1 MSSFPLNSN
10 RANVHICAQTQQ
22 QHYPTQQFLKAVD
35 NLPSPFLSQET
46 RNWPGQSSDIQS
58 NPIPHSNK
66 DKLTMMQP
74 PPPPPPPPR
83 VEVMEL
89 NASSSAAQQQ
99 HQQMLLD
106 LQARRMASSMDVP
119 TLPDAVRTAL
129 RDLQCPVRLFGENLA
144 NVRDRLRLEL
154 AKRHVYREH
163 YGGNEAGIM
172 GMVPPSEEGF
182 GGISPRQPEKEAP
195 QETQYTR
202 ASPALIAAR
211 EKLATFSLV
220 KAQQRLEEERRT
232 RLSYKALQKKRKTL
246 SQDENTDTSNTSSP
260 PALLAETLDQ
270 SCCTMYQSL
279 QNATLAGSQYGDV
292 RPLSA
297 ICTYND
303 KGGSSSVFTASW
315 SATLQWWDGNSPTL
329 DLLGRQRQA
338 HEDRIMGVALQTT
351 NGGDKIMAGTASI
364 DLTAKLWTIGEST
377 NTADTDMEDT
387 TSTTVSTK
395 KQEDTDDDA
404 NLPIH
409 FTEVAHLKGHEA
421 RLCKIAFHPQGDWVA
436 TTSHDHTWRLWD
448 IETLCSSSS
457 STESSELLLQDGHAR
472 EVFGIDFHPDGSLCA
487 TTDYSG
493 MIHVW
498 DLRTGKTTMQY
509 HGHAGRVLCAKFA
522 PVNGFQLTT
531 AGDDGCLKVWDLR
544 HRRKTQKSGSAGC
557 PDPRRTIPAHS
568 KLISEL
574 EYSDNDECLVSSS
587 FDGTAKIWSTRGDW
601 KLLQTLEGHEGK
613 VMGLGIVSTYN
624 DDGKQKQHQHNA
636 AISRDWGVVTCGFD
650 KTLKLW
656 H

>member
-1 MSSFPLNSN
+1 
-10 RANVHICAQTQQ
+10 
-22 QHYPTQQFLKAVD
+22 
-35 NLPSPFLSQET
+35 
-46 RNWPGQSSDIQS
+46 
-58 NPIPHSNK
+58 
-66 DKLTMMQP
+66 MMQP

-119 TLPDAVRTAL
+119 TLPDEVRTAL

-163 YGGNEAGIM
+163 YGGDAGGVM
-172 GMVPPSEEGF
+172 PPPPDDGLTTATTATGE
-182 GGISPRQPEKEAP
+182 PQEAP

-202 ASPALIAAR
+202 ASPALIVAR
-211 EKLATFSLV
+211 EKLATFALT
-220 KAQQRLEEERRT
+220 KAQQRLEEERST

-246 SQDENTDTSNTSSP
+246 DDEPKDDNT

-297 ICTYND
+297 LCTYNNNA
-303 KGGSSSVFTASW
+303 GGSSVLTASW
-315 SATLQWWDGNSPTL
+315 SATLQWWDGSSPTL

-338 HEDRIMGVALQTT
+338 HEDRIMGVALQT
-351 NGGDKIMAGTASI
+351 NNNNKIMAGTASI
-364 DLTAKLWTIGEST
+364 DLTAKLWTIGET
-377 NTADTDMEDT
+377 NNDAVMEDT
-387 TSTTVSTK
+387 TSTTITTK

-404 NLPIH
+404 SLPIH

-421 RLCKIAFHPQGDWVA
+421 RLCKIAFHPQGDSVA

-448 IETLCSSSS
+448 IETSSA
-457 STESSELLLQDGHAR
+457 STTAGSSELLLQDGHAR

-587 FDGTAKIWSTRGDW
+587 FDGTAKTWSTRGDW

-613 VMGLGIVSTYN
+613 VMGLGIVSTY
-624 DDGKQKQHQHNA
+624 DDDDKQKQHQRNEA
-636 AISRDWGVVTCGFD
+636 TSRDWGIVTCGFD

-656 H
+656 S